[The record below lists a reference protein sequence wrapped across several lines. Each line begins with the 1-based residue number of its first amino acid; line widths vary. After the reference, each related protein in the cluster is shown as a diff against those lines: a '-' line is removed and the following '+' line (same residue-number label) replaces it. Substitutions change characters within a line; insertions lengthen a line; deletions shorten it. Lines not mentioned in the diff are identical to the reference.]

1 MPITQ
6 PAYAIGTL
14 TSTGVNVSADDT
26 VTIGLV
32 VYTFK
37 ASVTTT
43 ANEVKVGADAAAS
56 LANLKAAINASN
68 ATVHGSL
75 TVANPH
81 VVATTLTETTL
92 KVVAKVPGVIGNVI
106 GTTEDADTLSWG
118 GTVLASG
125 TGSIYTAIG
134 QILATEQVNSAV
146 EQILRSLDADA
157 AAN

>member
-14 TSTGVNVSADDT
+14 TSDATNITADDT

-56 LANLKAAINASN
+56 LANLKAAINASD

-81 VVATTLTETTL
+81 VVATTLTATTL

-106 GTTEDADTLSWG
+106 GTTEASTHLSWG
-118 GTVLASG
+118 GTVLAGG
-125 TGSIYTAIG
+125 TGSIYTAIS
-134 QILATEQVNSAV
+134 QILSTEQVNSAV

-157 AAN
+157 ASN